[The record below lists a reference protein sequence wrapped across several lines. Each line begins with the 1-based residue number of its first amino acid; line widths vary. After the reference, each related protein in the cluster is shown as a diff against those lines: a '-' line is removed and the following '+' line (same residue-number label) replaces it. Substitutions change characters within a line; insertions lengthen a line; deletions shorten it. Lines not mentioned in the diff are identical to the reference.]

1 MRSLLSLLL
10 PIGLLAAT
18 PEPAL
23 WQFIHPDAK
32 LLMGIDLLKA
42 KNSPTGRML
51 AKQFQ
56 SAAGAQVSGTEFLD
70 MADRI
75 LASSPGAEQGER
87 PAMVV
92 AVEGRMDRARLKKML
107 AEGTAVERYRG
118 VDLLVPP
125 KRKNTDLLM
134 AIVSDKIGLMGDR
147 ASIERALDSSATR
160 SENQLFARAQELA
173 AGNEIWLVSTVS
185 PAAAAGDMLPGPKQ
199 MEDVDSMEFGLNLQ
213 QGLGLNLV
221 LGMKSEESAQ
231 SLAAMAQAFT
241 VLASQNAKQ
250 NPQAAQL
257 AKSLKIQSD
266 KSNVRVTMQVTMAQL
281 ERSVTEMRAGMQTAG
296 KRTLDSLL
304 GMQPAASG
312 WPSGLS
318 ASAPVTPKVAA
329 VVEPPVPKTR
339 TIKIVG
345 LDNGEKE
352 ITYTTGT
359 PKQ

>member
-1 MRSLLSLLL
+1 MRSLLALLV
-10 PIGLLAAT
+10 PIGLLAAA
-18 PEPAL
+18 PEPTL
-23 WQFIHPDAK
+23 WQYIHPDAK

-42 KNSPTGRML
+42 KTSPTGKML

-56 SAAGAQVSGTEFLD
+56 SVAGAQVSGTEFLE

-75 LASSPGAEQGER
+75 LASSPGAEQGTH

-92 AVEGRMDRARLKKML
+92 AVEGRMDRARLRKML

-125 KRKNTDLLM
+125 KRKNTDMLM

-147 ASIERALDSSATR
+147 ASIEQALDSGARR
-160 SENQLFARAQELA
+160 SESPLIARAQELA
-173 AGNEIWLVSTVS
+173 ANNEIWLVSTVS

-199 MEDVDSMEFGLNLQ
+199 LEDVDSMDLGLNLQ

-221 LGMKSEESAQ
+221 LGMKSDEAAQ

-241 VLASQNAKQ
+241 VLASQNSKQ
-250 NPQAAQL
+250 NPQMAQL
-257 AKSLKIQSD
+257 VKSLKIQSD
-266 KSNVRVTMQVTMAQL
+266 KSNVRVSMQVTLAQL
-281 ERSVTEMRAGMQTAG
+281 ERGVTEMRAGMQTTG
-296 KRTLDSLL
+296 KRTLDSLI
-304 GMQPAASG
+304 GAQPSANA
-312 WPSGLS
+312 WPSGLT
-318 ASAPVTPKVAA
+318 ASAPVTPKVVAA
-329 VVEPPVPKTR
+329 EPPVPKTR

-352 ITYTTGT
+352 ITYTTGAQR
-359 PKQ
+359 P